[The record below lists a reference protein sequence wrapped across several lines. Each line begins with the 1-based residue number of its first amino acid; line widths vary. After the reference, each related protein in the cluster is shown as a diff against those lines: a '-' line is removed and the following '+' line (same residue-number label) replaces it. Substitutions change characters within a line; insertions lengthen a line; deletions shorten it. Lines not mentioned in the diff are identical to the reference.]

1 MKKEIFVINLR
12 GEKEPFSFQ
21 KVYQSARNVGASKEL
36 AFEIAKKL
44 KKKFLTEFQLLK
56 FLTEFLSFC

>member
-21 KVYQSARNVGASKEL
+21 KVYQSARNVGASKEVAL
-36 AFEIAKKL
+36 KSQKKL
-44 KKKFLTEFQLLK
+44 KKRSLMEFPLLK
-56 FLTEFLSFC
+56 FLIGFLNSY